1 MIVSRFLCASLV
13 LGLCAA
19 PALQA
24 TPVRADGYT
33 HVRSLGGID
42 EYRLDA
48 NGLTVLLLPSHAAP
62 VVTYQVT
69 YKVGSRNE
77 VTGSTGGTHLLEH
90 LMFKGSKHFS
100 KEQGNSI
107 DIYLERVG
115 AGFNASTAQDRTN
128 YYATLGPDALPGYIA
143 IEGDRMHDLLLRES
157 DRKDEMT
164 VVRNEYEQNENDPN
178 SVLGKLIWAAAYEAH
193 PYHHPVIGW
202 RSDIEGVSI
211 EKLRTFYNTY
221 YWPNNATVTVVGDID
236 PVNVLGLIRKSY
248 GKIPHSP
255 EAIPTVYTTEPVQ
268 QGARRV
274 MLERAGDTGSVSIN
288 WKSPSALDPD
298 MPALSMLKLVLKQ
311 GKSSR
316 LSRALVDTSLA
327 SYVDASAS
335 MLHDPGLFG
344 VDALLNP
351 GVTHEKVEQ
360 VMLDVVDKVKRDGVT
375 TEEMHRVLGPY
386 RADVAYRRDGTDSA
400 AGALNEYIAMGDW
413 TMYVNYLDKLEKVT
427 PADVQRVAKKYLNKN
442 QSTTGWFV
450 PEASK

>member
-24 TPVRADGYT
+24 TPVRADGFT

-107 DIYLERVG
+107 DMYLERVG
-115 AGFNASTAQDRTN
+115 AAFNASTAQDRTN

-143 IEGDRMHDLLLRES
+143 IEGDRMRNLLLRES

-178 SVLGKLIWAAAYEAH
+178 SALSKLIWAAAYEAH

-202 RSDIEGVSI
+202 RSDIENVSI
-211 EKLRTFYNTY
+211 QKLRAFYNTF

-236 PVNVLGLIRKSY
+236 PKQVLGLIRKDY

-255 EAIPTVYTTEPVQ
+255 QAIPVVYTAEPKQ
-268 QGARRV
+268 EGPRRV
-274 MLERAGDTGSVSIN
+274 LLERTGDTASVSVN

-298 MPALSMLKLVLKQ
+298 MPALTMLKLVLSQ

-327 SYVDASAS
+327 SYASAS
-335 MLHDPGLFG
+335 ATMLHDPGLFS
-344 VDALLNP
+344 VDALVAP
-351 GVTHEKVEQ
+351 GVAPEKVEKVILDQ
-360 VMLDVVDKVKRDGVT
+360 VERVKRNGVT
-375 TEEMHRVLGPY
+375 AAEMQRALGPY
-386 RADVAYRRDGTDSA
+386 RANVAYRRDGTGSA

-413 TMYVNYLDKLEKVT
+413 SLYVTYLGKLEKVT
-427 PADVQRVAKKYLNKN
+427 PADVQRVARKYLNKD